1 MGVVKVMP
9 AETVRRNAMVF
20 DRRARDVPTVAKSAT
35 MLRNPIY
42 TLYNNSQKPSQDLK
56 GISRTMKNFSGFW
69 RRFPRLMHYNC

>member
-20 DRRARDVPTVAKSAT
+20 GRRARDVPTVAKSAT